1 MRVGFIGLG
10 KMGRPMALNLIE
22 AGHEVTLYNRTR
34 SRAEEV
40 AERGGRVADTP
51 AAAAS
56 GAEVVVTMLSD
67 DAAVE
72 AVVLGKNGV
81 SSGLPR
87 DAVHASMSTISLD
100 LTRRLERAHADAG
113 QAYVAAPVFGRPEAA
128 EAAKLWV
135 VAGGRS
141 SAIERCRP
149 VFDAMAQGVFEMGE
163 EAVKANLTKLAG
175 NFLLASA
182 IEAMAEA
189 FALVRKHGIEPARF
203 LEIVNGKVIRSPVYE
218 AYGALIAEERY
229 EPAGFQLRHGLK
241 DTRFA
246 LAAADAVAAPM
257 PLAGLIRD
265 HYLSAVARGYGDA
278 DWAALGRVCA
288 EDAGLRRFA

>member
-1 MRVGFIGLG
+1 MRVGFLGLG

-22 AGHEVTLYNRTR
+22 AGHEVALYNRTR

-40 AERGGRVADTP
+40 AERGARVADTP

-72 AVVLGKNGV
+72 AVVLGKDGV

-218 AYGALIAEERY
+218 AYGGLIAEERY